1 MDPVRTLLF
10 VPAHRDRM
18 IEKAPDAGADGLLY
32 DLEDSVP
39 VDDRNTARQ
48 MLADALTAPRSLPRY
63 IRDKK
68 GVIEN
73 DLGVFHLPDSRA
85 AGTGD
90 QAQHM
95 YTVRFDARE
104 VWGVEAPAN
113 DSLRITLWDDYMNP
127 A

>member
-1 MDPVRTLLF
+1 MPV
-10 VPAHRDRM
+10 V
-18 IEKAPDAGADGLLY
+18 
-32 DLEDSVP
+32 DLELVKNLYKTPGAARLP
-39 VDDRNTARQ
+39 VDV
-48 MLADALTAPRSLPRY
+48 APRFKAGDAVVARNINPPGHTRLPRY

-113 DSLRITLWDDYMNP
+113 DSLRSTLWDDYMNP